1 MLMSVVQV
9 HLSPP
14 GILKSPRAHRFW
26 GFVNLA
32 FSFSLVIQL
41 RYSASSIHSL
51 WTHTMNRCTPRL
63 PHLSHYLI
71 AALLLAAASQ
81 PALAQSEA
89 GDTLPGRQF
98 PKAVLRGELVVL
110 TPPEITLDGKPER
123 LSPGARI
130 RGADNLLVMSGALVN
145 QKLAVN
151 YVREPAGQVH
161 QVWIL
166 TEDEAKL
173 GQRSLLQRLFNWGSA
188 PADGA
193 KTP

>member
-1 MLMSVVQV
+1 
-9 HLSPP
+9 
-14 GILKSPRAHRFW
+14 
-26 GFVNLA
+26 
-32 FSFSLVIQL
+32 
-41 RYSASSIHSL
+41 
-51 WTHTMNRCTPRL
+51 MNRCMSRL
-63 PHLSHYLI
+63 PPYLI
-71 AALLLAAASQ
+71 ALLLAAASL
-81 PALAQSEA
+81 PVMAQSEA

-98 PKAVLRGELVVL
+98 PKAVQRGELVVL

-151 YVREPAGQVH
+151 YLREPAGQVH

-166 TEDEAKL
+166 TEDEAKA
-173 GQRSLLQRLFNWGSA
+173 GQRSLLQRLFNWGGA
-188 PADGA
+188 PADGV

>member
-1 MLMSVVQV
+1 
-9 HLSPP
+9 
-14 GILKSPRAHRFW
+14 
-26 GFVNLA
+26 
-32 FSFSLVIQL
+32 
-41 RYSASSIHSL
+41 
-51 WTHTMNRCTPRL
+51 MNRCTHQLPR
-63 PHLSHYLI
+63 HLL
-71 AALLLAAASQ
+71 AALLLAAASL
-81 PALAQSEA
+81 PVLAQSEA
-89 GDTLPGRQF
+89 GDTLPSRQF

-145 QKLAVN
+145 QKLVVN
-151 YVREPAGQVH
+151 YLREPAGQVH

>member
-1 MLMSVVQV
+1 
-9 HLSPP
+9 
-14 GILKSPRAHRFW
+14 
-26 GFVNLA
+26 
-32 FSFSLVIQL
+32 
-41 RYSASSIHSL
+41 
-51 WTHTMNRCTPRL
+51 MNRCTHRL
-63 PHLSHYLI
+63 PHHLI
-71 AALLLAAASQ
+71 AALLLAAASL

-89 GDTLPGRQF
+89 AGDTLTLPGREF

-110 TPPEITLDGKPER
+110 TPPEITMDGKPER

-130 RGADNLLVMSGALVN
+130 RGADNLLLMSGALVN
-145 QKLAVN
+145 QKLVVN

-188 PADGA
+188 PADGVKA
-193 KTP
+193 P